1 MGGGTGI
8 PGGPGRDQ
16 LFHLIS
22 AANTGIVNLYAK
34 LGFHYDKTLFGFRK
48 YL

>member
-1 MGGGTGI
+1 MVALESLADRGVTSCST
-8 PGGPGRDQ
+8 
-16 LFHLIS
+16 LIS